1 MRKRRFYV
9 DQKEGQIIE
18 TALRYVILK
27 EEVTKETPLEK
38 VEFLVAAEKIWKKL
52 NRYEWEVDNKQPNG
66 YN

>member
-52 NRYEWEVDNKQPNG
+52 NRYEWEVDN
-66 YN
+66 

>member
-27 EEVTKETPLEK
+27 EEITKETPLEK
-38 VEFLVAAEKIWKKL
+38 VEFLSAAEKIWKKL
-52 NRYEWEVDNKQPNG
+52 NRYEWEVDN
-66 YN
+66 

>member
-38 VEFLVAAEKIWKKL
+38 VEFLVTVEKIWKKL
-52 NRYEWEVDNKQPNG
+52 NQYQWEVNN
-66 YN
+66 

>member
-1 MRKRRFYV
+1 MRKRRFYI
-9 DQKEGQIIE
+9 DQKEGHVIE

-52 NRYEWEVDNKQPNG
+52 NQYEWEVDK
-66 YN
+66 

>member
-1 MRKRRFYV
+1 MHKRRFYV

-52 NRYEWEVDNKQPNG
+52 NRYEWEVDN
-66 YN
+66 

>member
-1 MRKRRFYV
+1 MRKRRFYI

-27 EEVTKETPLEK
+27 EEITKETPLEK

-52 NRYEWEVDNKQPNG
+52 NRYEWEVDN
-66 YN
+66 